1 MKKVN
6 IPLGASALKV
16 SVIDKEKLSEKIN
29 KVVGKEINVVPD
41 YYGLLITENNHYLI
55 DKECCGKKE
64 SRINFLYADND
75 NAEFCVSAINFR
87 EVPFRTKP
95 ETKIV
100 DGKKTTTISILP
112 THYFDIDIDFL
123 TDCVV
128 EEIPLYLFMNERY
141 NYNGRIQ
148 NNMWN
153 ILKDVGISDYTD
165 ITIDVDDW
173 KN

>member
-55 DKECCGKKE
+55 DKECCGVKE
-64 SRINFLYADND
+64 EHTNFLYQD
-75 NAEFCVSAINFR
+75 CMPKIVSAITFN
-87 EVPFRTKP
+87 VPFRTKP

-100 DGKKTTTISILP
+100 DGKKRTTISIIP
-112 THYFDIDIDFL
+112 THEFTIDVDFL
-123 TDCVV
+123 TDCII
-128 EEIPLYLFMNERY
+128 EEIPLYLFMGERY
-141 NYNGRIQ
+141 DYNGRIQ

-153 ILKDVGISDYTD
+153 ILKDVGVSDYTD
-165 ITIDVDDW
+165 VTIDVDDW

>member
-55 DKECCGKKE
+55 DKECCGVKE
-64 SRINFLYADND
+64 KHTNLLYQDSMPNI
-75 NAEFCVSAINFR
+75 VSAITFN
-87 EVPFRTKP
+87 VPFRTKP

-100 DGKKTTTISILP
+100 DGKKTTTISIIP
-112 THYFDIDIDFL
+112 THEFTIDVDFL
-123 TDCVV
+123 TDCII
-128 EEIPLYLFMNERY
+128 EEIPLYLFMGERY
-141 NYNGRIQ
+141 NYNGRIE

-153 ILKDVGISDYTD
+153 ILKDVGVSDYTD
-165 ITIDVDDW
+165 VTIDVDDW

>member
-16 SVIDKEKLSEKIN
+16 SVIDKEKLSGKIN
-29 KVVGKEINVVPD
+29 KVVGKEINVIPD

-55 DKECCGKKE
+55 DKECCGVKE
-64 SRINFLYADND
+64 NDIHLLYQDSMPNI
-75 NAEFCVSAINFR
+75 VSAITFK
-87 EVPFRTKP
+87 VPFRTKP
-95 ETKIV
+95 KDIV
-100 DGKKTTTISILP
+100 NPDGSKSRTFSIIP
-112 THYFDIDIDFL
+112 THEFTIDIDFL

-128 EEIPLYLFMNERY
+128 EEIPLYLFMGERY
-141 NYNGRIQ
+141 NYNGRIE

-153 ILKDVGISDYTD
+153 ILKDVGVSDYTNV
-165 ITIDVDDW
+165 TIDVDDW